1 MSDTRSRAR
10 GSASQHGSWDSAT
23 PTRWVGLI
31 VFAAFLMWLLG
42 FFQAIAGFAAIVN
55 DDYYKTAPD
64 RLLLVNSY
72 TTWGWIHLI
81 LGVAIF
87 AASGQHT
94 CMVKTK
100 QDQDQAKAAKDDH
113 PGAEDGHPC
122 FKKSSKD
129 DESTLREESCDVKE
143 TALPASIS

>member
-1 MSDTRSRAR
+1 MSDTRSTAR
-10 GSASQHGSWDSAT
+10 GSASRDGSWDSTT

-55 DDYYKTAPD
+55 DDYYKTAPE

-87 AASGQHT
+87 AAGVGVMSGNALARGVGVVLAGINAVVALAFST
-94 CMVKTK
+94 
-100 QDQDQAKAAKDDH
+100 AAPVWAVIVIIIDVLVIYALTVH
-113 PGAEDGHPC
+113 GGAMRD
-122 FKKSSKD
+122 
-129 DESTLREESCDVKE
+129 R
-143 TALPASIS
+143 

>member
-1 MSDTRSRAR
+1 MSDTRSPAR
-10 GSASQHGSWDSAT
+10 GSASHDGSWDSAT

-55 DDYYKTAPD
+55 DDYYKTAPE

-72 TTWGWIHLI
+72 TTWGWIHLL

-87 AASGQHT
+87 AAGVGVMSGNALARG
-94 CMVKTK
+94 VGVVLAGINAVVALAFS
-100 QDQDQAKAAKDDH
+100 QAAPVWAVIVIVLDVLVIYALTVH
-113 PGAEDGHPC
+113 GGAMRD
-122 FKKSSKD
+122 
-129 DESTLREESCDVKE
+129 R
-143 TALPASIS
+143 